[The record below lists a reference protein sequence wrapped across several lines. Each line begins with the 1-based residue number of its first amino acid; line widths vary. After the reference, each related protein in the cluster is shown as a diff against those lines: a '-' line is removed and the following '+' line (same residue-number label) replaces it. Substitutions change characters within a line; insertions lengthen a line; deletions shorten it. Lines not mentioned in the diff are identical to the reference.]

1 MTKNVGLT
9 GFGPEQT
16 STTDVE
22 RLSMPRGNKK
32 MSFRP

>member
-9 GFGPEQT
+9 GFDPEQV
-16 STTDVE
+16 STIDVE

-32 MSFRP
+32 MSFRL